1 MELGNFE
8 SLTRV
13 LQLSISP
20 VALISGVGLLI
31 LSETNRFSRV
41 TDRLRELVRIRQE
54 VPHNAEKLEMQIRIF
69 HQRARILRISISSA
83 VFCVFLASVL
93 VLHIFAIAVLNL
105 HSHMPIVW
113 WFALSLLCLI
123 FSLALFLWDMHLSLK
138 AIQEEMKT

>member
-1 MELGNFE
+1 MELGTFE

-54 VPHNAEKLEMQIRIF
+54 VPHNTEKLEEQIRIF

-83 VFCVFLASVL
+83 VFCVLLASVL
-93 VLHIFAIAVLNL
+93 VLHVFALAVLDL
-105 HSHMPIVW
+105 HFYLPVVL

-123 FSLALFLWDMHLSLK
+123 LSLLLFLWDMHLSLK
-138 AIQEEMKT
+138 AVQEEMKR